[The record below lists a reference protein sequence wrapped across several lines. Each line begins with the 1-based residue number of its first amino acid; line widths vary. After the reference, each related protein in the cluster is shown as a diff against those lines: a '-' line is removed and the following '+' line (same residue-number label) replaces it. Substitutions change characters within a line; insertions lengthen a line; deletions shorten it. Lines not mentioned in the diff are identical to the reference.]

1 MYMYIYIHVCV
12 CVCMFWQP
20 EIRQRPFP
28 PMTCPSFSIKTY
40 PKQLVAKLFTDLVKG
55 SRQLSQLDAW

>member
-1 MYMYIYIHVCV
+1 MYT

-20 EIRQRPFP
+20 EIRQRQFP

-40 PKQLVAKLFTDLVKG
+40 PKQLVAKLFTDLSKG